1 MMSIKQILLETYAA
15 PAPDC
20 RIARSALNST
30 PNTAPTLHHLQRRTH
45 KRAP

>member
-20 RIARSALNST
+20 RIARSVLNST
-30 PNTAPTLHHLQRRTH
+30 PNTTPTLRHPQRQTH